1 MDYKNQYNQAKSYY
15 DQLANLNDNDFL
27 AQLGFSGQN
36 WDEARNKLLGGDY
49 FYDINHYGGADNWIN
64 RTTQGGLINLPSGGN
79 ELNDIYKK
87 LANRFDSI
95 NKETYSSN
103 AGTSQA
109 GQDAE
114 AAARNVR
121 ETSALT
127 KDNNAILNSQAASAD
142 NSVQSAKN
150 AEIAARNTGMNR
162 ARASTQASQNAAT
175 QSTQNANSM
184 GSALRSQSQGTQ
196 NDYLNKMNY
205 ANSLD
210 QQASNIQSGAALNT
224 IGSALQGAGN
234 GAKFGAGLS
243 DENCKKSPSL
253 REMFDA
259 IPNDGMLI
267 SLATKLMKYVK
278 QTAVS
283 DERCK
288 QAENA
293 IEANPTEA
301 AAALPNG
308 SDIQKEA
315 VQAAKGGKDAEVN
328 NQVVDDWY
336 TTQKKKWPQIDNR
349 TLSALWNRDF
359 GMKEPS
365 KESYDA
371 YASTISDER
380 PNGISLPINKFL
392 DYPSI
397 YKSGKGYDEYM
408 KEQRSGL
415 SDEEFESHKANID
428 DMLSDFQ
435 RNYENGSITLSE
447 AVDTI
452 KQLPDDDVYK
462 DDSGMT
468 PRKKAINSIVFD
480 MVYNNESGVR
490 KYFEKLAN
498 IYSIRPELF
507 EPYTVS
513 QAQHTEG
520 IFNSLSYVIGLLI
533 DKEQQNNTSKV
544 DPVTAAMNAG
554 LSEDD
559 DDYFTSDERCKQAEN
574 AIEANPVEAA
584 QALPQ
589 GSAIQKE
596 AVQAIDGGQ
605 DAEVNNQVIDAY
617 TKELQNAYGDKF
629 AAYKQNDYMKQ
640 MPQDVTLDNLAESDW
655 FKNARK
661 QVGPEYISGNFT
673 YGRQPGFDIDEE
685 WIKANDPN
693 AYKTYGFNDNYGI
706 KNYDEFGKLRNN
718 EIKRDAKDFADFM
731 DEHPE
736 LNYSDVI
743 SAYGDRY
750 KKATGKDFPMEEFR
764 GYSDKHS
771 EDLNIKKFDKELSN
785 SYKEAANHF
794 GEITDEDWNK
804 IKDDIISYV
813 EQTGN
818 IPGFHPYQDDLNDEY
833 AYGLFRKI
841 CEEYGSNDRLIGK
854 KIKEAADKKKAAL
867 PEEASA
873 IMNLGL
879 SEDDDDYFTSDENCK
894 MPAGIDINDLIAKVE
909 QDLGPDASEEDI
921 KNGVIALYDDI
932 THKEENQQ

>member
-1 MDYKNQYNQAKSYY
+1 MDYRNQYNQAKSYY

-150 AEIAARNTGMNR
+150 AEIVARNTGMNR

-184 GSALRSQSQGTQ
+184 GSALRNQSQGTQ

-243 DENCKKSPSL
+243 DENCKKAPSL

-301 AAALPNG
+301 A
-308 SDIQKEA
+308 D
-315 VQAAKGGKDAEVN
+315 GGKDAEVN
-328 NQVVDDWY
+328 NEVVV
-336 TTQKKKWPQIDNR
+336 
-349 TLSALWNRDF
+349 
-359 GMKEPS
+359 E
-365 KESYDA
+365 
-371 YASTISDER
+371 
-380 PNGISLPINKFL
+380 
-392 DYPSI
+392 
-397 YKSGKGYDEYM
+397 
-408 KEQRSGL
+408 
-415 SDEEFESHKANID
+415 
-428 DMLSDFQ
+428 
-435 RNYENGSITLSE
+435 
-447 AVDTI
+447 
-452 KQLPDDDVYK
+452 
-462 DDSGMT
+462 
-468 PRKKAINSIVFD
+468 
-480 MVYNNESGVR
+480 NNE
-490 KYFEKLAN
+490 
-498 IYSIRPELF
+498 
-507 EPYTVS
+507 T
-513 QAQHTEG
+513 T
-520 IFNSLSYVIGLLI
+520 
-533 DKEQQNNTSKV
+533 
-544 DPVTAAMNAG
+544 
-554 LSEDD
+554 
-559 DDYFTSDERCKQAEN
+559 
-574 AIEANPVEAA
+574 
-584 QALPQ
+584 
-589 GSAIQKE
+589 
-596 AVQAIDGGQ
+596 
-605 DAEVNNQVIDAY
+605 
-617 TKELQNAYGDKF
+617 
-629 AAYKQNDYMKQ
+629 
-640 MPQDVTLDNLAESDW
+640 
-655 FKNARK
+655 
-661 QVGPEYISGNFT
+661 
-673 YGRQPGFDIDEE
+673 
-685 WIKANDPN
+685 
-693 AYKTYGFNDNYGI
+693 
-706 KNYDEFGKLRNN
+706 
-718 EIKRDAKDFADFM
+718 
-731 DEHPE
+731 
-736 LNYSDVI
+736 
-743 SAYGDRY
+743 
-750 KKATGKDFPMEEFR
+750 
-764 GYSDKHS
+764 
-771 EDLNIKKFDKELSN
+771 
-785 SYKEAANHF
+785 
-794 GEITDEDWNK
+794 
-804 IKDDIISYV
+804 
-813 EQTGN
+813 
-818 IPGFHPYQDDLNDEY
+818 
-833 AYGLFRKI
+833 
-841 CEEYGSNDRLIGK
+841 
-854 KIKEAADKKKAAL
+854 L
-867 PEEASA
+867 PE
-873 IMNLGL
+873 
-879 SEDDDDYFTSDENCK
+879 
-894 MPAGIDINDLIAKVE
+894 GIDINDLIAKVE

-932 THKEENQQ
+932 THKEENQ

>member
-175 QSTQNANSM
+175 QSTQNANNM
-184 GSALRSQSQGTQ
+184 GLALRSQSQGTQ

-283 DERCK
+283 K

-293 IEANPTEA
+293 IETN
-301 AAALPNG
+301 PNG

-315 VQAAKGGKDAEVN
+315 
-328 NQVVDDWY
+328 
-336 TTQKKKWPQIDNR
+336 
-349 TLSALWNRDF
+349 
-359 GMKEPS
+359 
-365 KESYDA
+365 
-371 YASTISDER
+371 
-380 PNGISLPINKFL
+380 
-392 DYPSI
+392 
-397 YKSGKGYDEYM
+397 
-408 KEQRSGL
+408 
-415 SDEEFESHKANID
+415 
-428 DMLSDFQ
+428 
-435 RNYENGSITLSE
+435 
-447 AVDTI
+447 
-452 KQLPDDDVYK
+452 
-462 DDSGMT
+462 
-468 PRKKAINSIVFD
+468 
-480 MVYNNESGVR
+480 
-490 KYFEKLAN
+490 
-498 IYSIRPELF
+498 
-507 EPYTVS
+507 
-513 QAQHTEG
+513 
-520 IFNSLSYVIGLLI
+520 
-533 DKEQQNNTSKV
+533 
-544 DPVTAAMNAG
+544 
-554 LSEDD
+554 EDD
-559 DDYFTSDERCKQAEN
+559 DDY
-574 AIEANPVEAA
+574 I
-584 QALPQ
+584 
-589 GSAIQKE
+589 
-596 AVQAIDGGQ
+596 
-605 DAEVNNQVIDAY
+605 
-617 TKELQNAYGDKF
+617 
-629 AAYKQNDYMKQ
+629 M
-640 MPQDVTLDNLAESDW
+640 
-655 FKNARK
+655 
-661 QVGPEYISGNFT
+661 
-673 YGRQPGFDIDEE
+673 
-685 WIKANDPN
+685 
-693 AYKTYGFNDNYGI
+693 
-706 KNYDEFGKLRNN
+706 
-718 EIKRDAKDFADFM
+718 
-731 DEHPE
+731 
-736 LNYSDVI
+736 
-743 SAYGDRY
+743 
-750 KKATGKDFPMEEFR
+750 
-764 GYSDKHS
+764 
-771 EDLNIKKFDKELSN
+771 
-785 SYKEAANHF
+785 
-794 GEITDEDWNK
+794 
-804 IKDDIISYV
+804 
-813 EQTGN
+813 
-818 IPGFHPYQDDLNDEY
+818 
-833 AYGLFRKI
+833 
-841 CEEYGSNDRLIGK
+841 
-854 KIKEAADKKKAAL
+854 
-867 PEEASA
+867 AS
-873 IMNLGL
+873 
-879 SEDDDDYFTSDENCK
+879 CK

-932 THKEENQQ
+932 THKEENQ